1 MHPTSIATYHY
12 PLTILG
18 LLDNATYLECPRVCM
33 SLRTER
39 KNKTGFLAKRLIQFY
54 VICRPKRNALFL
66 VDLQLDIQGVHYST
80 NLNNFETMSVGLF
93 DKGIQSTQS
102 IPQLEKVIL
111 LNYAIKLKL

>member
-1 MHPTSIATYHY
+1 MP
-12 PLTILG
+12 
-18 LLDNATYLECPRVCM
+18 YLVRN
-33 SLRTER
+33 SKER
-39 KNKTGFLAKRLIQFY
+39 FSCKEAHTNYAN
-54 VICRPKRNALFL
+54 CRPKRNALFL

-111 LNYAIKLKL
+111 LYTKVQISITLRL